1 MPLLNHDITIA
12 ETENLTGAE
21 KAKNHT
27 QDVTLHRFSG
37 KMFASAA
44 QLTACG
50 RMFAKMISNLDR
62 E

>member
-1 MPLLNHDITIA
+1 MPLLNHDITV
-12 ETENLTGAE
+12 TDYENVTGAE
-21 KAKNHT
+21 KAKNHA

-37 KMFASAA
+37 KMYASAA

-50 RMFAKMISNLDR
+50 RMFSMMISNLDC